1 MEIMNRPP
9 QKVIKEAKK
18 IASGLFRMNAKG
30 ADRYG
35 FSVHYNN
42 REICYGEFLSSFEKE
57 NRFQWILVL
66 NTGKIRKAGDWL

>member
-1 MEIMNRPP
+1 MNRPP

-35 FSVHYNN
+35 FSVRDN
-42 REICYGEFLSSFEKE
+42 EICYGEFLSSFEKE
-57 NRFQWILVL
+57 NRVEWILEL
-66 NTGKIRKAGDWL
+66 STGKIRKARDE